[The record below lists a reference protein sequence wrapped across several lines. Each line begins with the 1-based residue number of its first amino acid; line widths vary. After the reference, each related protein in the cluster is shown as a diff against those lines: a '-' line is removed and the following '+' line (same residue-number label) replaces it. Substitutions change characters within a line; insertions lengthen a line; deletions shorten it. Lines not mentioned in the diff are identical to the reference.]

1 MLLSKDYDALW
12 NLLKDTNSAPVYME
26 KMDEEESKIPPKFVI
41 FQRSTNDNGSES
53 GDGVEILRDKY
64 FTISIYAKKIN
75 DAVTIMDAYRNKLI
89 QNGIR
94 FTQQGPLYDTTSQ
107 RYTIDLDG
115 RYSYGV

>member
-1 MLLSKDYDALW
+1 MLSKDYDALW

-26 KMDEEESKIPPKFVI
+26 KMDEEETKIPAKFVI
-41 FQRSTNDNGSES
+41 FERSTTDQSAES
-53 GDGVEILRDKY
+53 GDGIELLREKY

-75 DAVTIMDAYRNKLI
+75 DVVTIMNAYRDKLI

-94 FTQQGPLYDTTSQ
+94 FTQQGPIYDTTSQ
-107 RYTIDLDG
+107 RYTVDLDG